1 MARLT
6 NRKEHITC
14 SNYAK
19 DVTQSFSFLY
29 FKEGETIGRRFLDTT
44 FLVFVVNGKIEVKS
58 ADGKPVKIGTG
69 QFFLLPGGKQIQT
82 YAEEDTCFLLCPFS
96 TNLNLCSRFSLQQL
110 SVSLPLR
117 ASSDFFPLALDNRLS
132 KFLSLLVDCLKDG
145 LGCIHYHQIKREE
158 LFLYL
163 RAGYEKDTLARFFYP
178 ILGRDMEFKL
188 FVETYSQ
195 RVFNVKDL
203 AVRANMSLSTFN
215 RRFKETFHDTAKNW
229 LMLRKL
235 EQLKND
241 IVMGNASFA
250 SIADKY
256 HFSSISYLITF
267 CKKHFGKTP
276 SELRKDVAFKSK

>member
-1 MARLT
+1 MALLI
-6 NRKEHITC
+6 NKHEHIAC

-19 DVTQSFSFLY
+19 DVTQSFSFLS
-29 FKEGETIGRRFLDTT
+29 FLKGETIGRRFLDTT
-44 FLVFVVNGKIEVKS
+44 FLVFIVNGKVEIKSDENKSVKAVS
-58 ADGKPVKIGTG
+58 GKM
-69 QFFLLPGGKQIQT
+69 FLLPSGKQVTT

-110 SVSLPLR
+110 CESISYDM
-117 ASSDFFPLALDNRLS
+117 SSDFFLLTLDERLS
-132 KFLSLLVDCLKDG
+132 KFLSLLVDCLQDG
-145 LGCIHYHQIKREE
+145 LGCIHYHRIKREE

-163 RAGYEKDTLARFFYP
+163 RAGYSKETLARLFYP

-195 RVFNVKDL
+195 TISNVKDL
-203 AVRANMSLSTFN
+203 AVQANMSLSTFN
-215 RRFKETFHDTAKNW
+215 RRFKETFHDTAQNW

-235 EQLKND
+235 EVLKKD
-241 IVMGNASFA
+241 ITMGNASFA

-276 SELRKDVAFKSK
+276 SELRKDTTSQNK